1 MPDIEF
7 PTSHGTSPGYL
18 AVPAGEH
25 GPATIVLQEWWG
37 VDEHIRSVCDRLAA
51 EGFYALAP
59 DLYRGETTAEP
70 SEAQQK
76 MMALSMPDVEK
87 DMCGAAEFLSS
98 QPGVEGPR
106 VEGAAG
112 PGVGSLGFCLGGG
125 LSLWAAAACPQIAA
139 AVTYYYVMPHGKP
152 DFTKIKGPVLGH
164 FGTADEFIPLDAAK
178 GLESELREAGIDV
191 TFHYYEGAGHA
202 FFNDTNRLG
211 TYDEQAARLSW
222 ERTVSFLRS
231 ALATS

>member
-7 PTSHGTSPGYL
+7 PTSAGSAPGYL

-37 VDEHIRSVCDRLAA
+37 VDEHVRSLCDRLAA

-59 DLYRGETTAEP
+59 DLYRGETTTQP

-76 MMALSMPDVEK
+76 MMAMSMADAEK
-87 DMCGAAEFLSS
+87 DMCGAADFLAS
-98 QPGVEGPR
+98 QPGFE
-106 VEGAAG
+106 G
-112 PGVGSLGFCLGGG
+112 PGVGAVGFCLGGG
-125 LSLWAAAACPQIAA
+125 LAVWAAATCPNIAA

-152 DFTKIKGPVLGH
+152 DFSSISCPVLGH
-164 FGTADEFIPLDAAK
+164 FGTGDEFVPVEAAEA
-178 GLESELREAGIDV
+178 LEAELRDAGADV
-191 TFHYYEGAGHA
+191 KFHFYEGAGHA
-202 FFNDTNRLG
+202 FFNDTNRMG
-211 TYDEQAARLSW
+211 TYDEGLAQTSW

-231 ALATS
+231 ALAS

>member
-7 PTSHGTSPGYL
+7 PTSAGTSPGYL
-18 AVPAGEH
+18 AVPEGER

-51 EGFYALAP
+51 EGFFALAP
-59 DLYRGETTAEP
+59 DLYGGETTTQP
-70 SEAQQK
+70 SEAEQK
-76 MMALSMPDVEK
+76 MMALSMADVEK
-87 DMCGAAEFLSS
+87 DMCGAADFLAS
-98 QPGVEGPR
+98 QPGVEGN
-106 VEGAAG
+106 
-112 PGVGSLGFCLGGG
+112 GVGSVGFCLGGG
-125 LSLWAAAACPQIAA
+125 LSLWAAAACPPIAA

-152 DFTKIKGPVLGH
+152 DFSKIRGPVLGH
-164 FGTADEFIPLDAAK
+164 FGTADEFVPLDASKA
-178 GLESELREAGIDV
+178 LEAELRDAGVDV

-211 TYDEQAARLSW
+211 TYDENAARISW

-231 ALATS
+231 ALSPGG